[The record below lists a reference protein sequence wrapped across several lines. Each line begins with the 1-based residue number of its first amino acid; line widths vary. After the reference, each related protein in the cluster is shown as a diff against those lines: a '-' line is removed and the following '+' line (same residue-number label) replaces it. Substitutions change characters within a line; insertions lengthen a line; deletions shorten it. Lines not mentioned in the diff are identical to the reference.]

1 MKKYLFIVT
10 AICAIAFSSIAQ
22 NSATHQEFTN
32 LSAQRFKIITEND
45 KNGGILLD
53 LRTTDEMN
61 KGFIKGAVQ
70 LDFQAKDAEKQM
82 DNLDKNKTYYIYCA
96 SGNRSAKAAQYMK
109 DHGFRRVYILEK
121 GLKEWEEK
129 GYSVEKK

>member
-10 AICAIAFSSIAQ
+10 AICAIAFNTVAQ
-22 NSATHQEFTN
+22 NNATHQEITN

-45 KNGGILLD
+45 KNGVLLD
-53 LRTTDEMN
+53 LRTTDEMS
-61 KGFIKGAVQ
+61 KGYIKGATQ
-70 LDFQAKDAEKQM
+70 LDFLAKDAEKKI

-96 SGNRSAKAAQYMK
+96 SGNRSSKAAQYMK
-109 DHGFRRVYILEK
+109 EHGFKRVYNLEK

-129 GYSVEKK
+129 GFPVEKK

>member
-1 MKKYLFIVT
+1 MKKYLFIAT
-10 AICAIAFSSIAQ
+10 AICAMAFNTIAQ
-22 NSATHQEFTN
+22 NNTTHQEFTN

-45 KNGGILLD
+45 KNGGVLLD

-70 LDFQAKDAEKQM
+70 LDFLAKDAEKQI

-96 SGNRSAKAAQYMK
+96 SGNRSGQAAQYMK
-109 DHGFRRVYILEK
+109 DHGFRRVYNLEK